1 MSSNFFNSSSILR
14 KFLNDPNWPEPDKM
28 ENTKRYKITYC
39 TLTGERL
46 IDYREGDSE
55 EEVISALYS
64 ELFKWENISDV
75 YSVEEV
81 A

>member
-1 MSSNFFNSSSILR
+1 
-14 KFLNDPNWPEPDKM
+14 M